1 MTIKTLSDGTTYT
14 KAHAHDWEDST
25 KTLKGVCQV
34 YRKIDGVRALRL
46 QNNSVVSRDSKPLY
60 NLDHL
65 EFRDCEVFSVD
76 WNTSVSLVR
85 TQSPQVITQDMI
97 YELRDGHIDP
107 RLWIGKATNPSN
119 ENLHK
124 LMEKYL
130 AMGDEGLIV
139 RVESKGRIHWWKIV
153 PYKYMDLKITGFKE
167 GTGKNKGMLG
177 SFKTAKGSV
186 GTGFTDEQ
194 RIYFWNHRNE
204 LLDTYIEVKYREV
217 TEEGK
222 LRFPSFVRQRF
233 DKSEESYD

>member
-1 MTIKTLSDGTTYT
+1 VTIKTLSDGTTYT
-14 KAHAHDWEDST
+14 KAHAHDWEDKT
-25 KTLKGVCQV
+25 KSLKGVCFV

-46 QNNSVVSRDSKPLY
+46 KDNSVVSRDSKPLY

-65 EFRDCEVFSVD
+65 EFKDCEVFSVN
-76 WNTSVSLVR
+76 WNNTVSLVR

-97 YELRDGHIDP
+97 YELRDSFIDP
-107 RLWIGKATNPSN
+107 RLLIGKATNPSN
-119 ENLHK
+119 ENLRK

-130 AMGDEGLIV
+130 VLGDEGLIV
-139 RVESKGRIHWWKIV
+139 RVESKGRINWWKIV

-177 SFKTAKGSV
+177 SFKTSKGSV

-194 RIYFWNHRNE
+194 RIEFWKKKFE

-233 DKSEESYD
+233 DKAEESYD

>member
-1 MTIKTLSDGTTYT
+1 MSTKTLSDGTEYT
-14 KAHAHDWEDST
+14 KAHAHDWEDPT
-25 KTLKGVCQV
+25 KSIKGVCHV

-46 QNNSVVSRDSKPLY
+46 RNHEVVSRDSKPLY

-65 EFRDCEVFSVD
+65 EFKDCEVYSVD

-85 TQSPQVITQDMI
+85 SQGHKTITQDMI
-97 YELRDGHIDP
+97 YELRDGHIDS
-107 RLWIGKATNPSN
+107 RLYIGKATNPSN

-139 RVESKGRIHWWKIV
+139 RVESKGRINWWKIV

-177 SFKTAKGSV
+177 SFKTSKGSV

-194 RIYFWNHRNE
+194 RAQFWERRHE
-204 LLDTYIEVKYREV
+204 LLNTFIEVKYREV
-217 TEEGK
+217 TDDGK
-222 LRFPSFVRQRF
+222 LRFPSFVRCRF
-233 DKSEESYD
+233 DKAEESYD